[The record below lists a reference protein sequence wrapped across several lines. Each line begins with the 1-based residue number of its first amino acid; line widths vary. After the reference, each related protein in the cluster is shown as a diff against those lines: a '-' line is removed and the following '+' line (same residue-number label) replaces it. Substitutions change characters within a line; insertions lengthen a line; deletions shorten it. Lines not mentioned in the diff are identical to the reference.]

1 MNKFFKRLFDIVASA
16 SGLIILSP
24 VFLILVYLIRKNL
37 GSPVFFIQERPGK
50 DGKPF
55 KMIKFRSMR
64 DAIDKDGNPLPD
76 SERLTDFGKKLR
88 ATSLDELPELWNVL
102 KGEMSL
108 VGPRPLLMHYLP
120 LYNDFQNRRHEMKPG
135 VTGWAQVNGR
145 NAISWDEKFTH
156 DVWYIDH
163 FSFWLDIKI
172 LKKSSSKKAS
182 QPKEKPLC
190 LISRVIKL
198 MKKNNI
204 LILSAGRRV
213 ELVQDFQTEAARFS
227 DGIGVFATDLNPHMS
242 SACHVADRAFS
253 VPRID
258 AAEYIDSIF
267 ELAKQHNIG
276 LIVPTIDTEL
286 LKLAEARDRF
296 EAEGIHI
303 VISDAK
309 LITLCRDKRLTAGLF
324 AQYGIRSPEIY
335 ERDSLVFP
343 CFAKPYDGSR
353 AIGAK
358 KINTPADLTADI
370 TEDPKMMFAQYIDI
384 ENAFSEFT
392 VDMYYDRQGRLK
404 CAIPRERLEV
414 RTGEVSKGATR
425 RNALYEELVEKM
437 AVLEGARGCITA
449 QFFISKTD
457 NTTYGVEINPRF
469 GGGFPL
475 TYAAGGN
482 YPGWLIQEY
491 IGGQDVPFS
500 DDWENNLI
508 MLRYD
513 AKVLVREHD

>member
-1 MNKFFKRLFDIVASA
+1 
-16 SGLIILSP
+16 
-24 VFLILVYLIRKNL
+24 
-37 GSPVFFIQERPGK
+37 
-50 DGKPF
+50 
-55 KMIKFRSMR
+55 
-64 DAIDKDGNPLPD
+64 
-76 SERLTDFGKKLR
+76 
-88 ATSLDELPELWNVL
+88 
-102 KGEMSL
+102 
-108 VGPRPLLMHYLP
+108 
-120 LYNDFQNRRHEMKPG
+120 
-135 VTGWAQVNGR
+135 
-145 NAISWDEKFTH
+145 
-156 DVWYIDH
+156 
-163 FSFWLDIKI
+163 
-172 LKKSSSKKAS
+172 
-182 QPKEKPLC
+182 
-190 LISRVIKL
+190 

-303 VISDAK
+303 VISDVK

-335 ERDSLVFP
+335 ERDRLAFP

-358 KINTPADLTADI
+358 KINTPADLTVDI

-449 QFFISKTD
+449 QFFVSKTD
-457 NTTYGVEINPRF
+457 STTYGVEINPRF